1 MANTS
6 KGVNTNINR
15 SEVAAKLRHLADT
28 ENEWID
34 ETNFKSVHASNAISQ
49 INTAIK
55 CYCPD
60 NYGDTLYALADL
72 IEPKAKIMIDMNG
85 CPGDDYRFCGSC
97 KRTLSNGLFDDYEIT
112 HCPYCGCLL
121 EEPY

>member
-1 MANTS
+1 M
-6 KGVNTNINR
+6 KINR
-15 SEVAAKLRHLADT
+15 SEVAAKLRHLAET

-60 NYGDTLYALADL
+60 NYGDTLYSLADL
-72 IEPKAKIMIDMNG
+72 IEPKAKILIDINSG
-85 CPGDDYRFCGSC
+85 LGDDYRFCGSC

-112 HCPYCGCLL
+112 HRPYCGCLL

>member
-1 MANTS
+1 ME
-6 KGVNTNINR
+6 INR
-15 SEVAAKLRHLADT
+15 GEIAAKLRHLAET

-49 INTAIK
+49 INNAIK

-72 IEPKAKIMIDMNG
+72 VEPKAKIMIDMHSR
-85 CPGDDYRFCGSC
+85 PGEDYRFCGNC
-97 KRTLSNGLFDDYEIT
+97 KRTLSNGLFYDYKIT

>member
-1 MANTS
+1 M
-6 KGVNTNINR
+6 KINR
-15 SEVAAKLRHLADT
+15 SEVAAKLRYLADT

-34 ETNFKSVHASNAISQ
+34 EPNFKSVHASNAISQ

-60 NYGDTLYALADL
+60 NYGDTLYSLADL
-72 IEPKAKIMIDMNG
+72 IEPKAKILIDINSSL
-85 CPGDDYRFCGSC
+85 GDDYRFCGSC
-97 KRTLSNGLFDDYEIT
+97 KRTLFNGLFDDYEIT

>member
-1 MANTS
+1 ML
-6 KGVNTNINR
+6 TNRNYI
-15 SEVAAKLRHLADT
+15 AAKLRRSAET
-28 ENEWID
+28 EDEWTD
-34 ETNFKSVHASNAISQ
+34 ETNFKSMRACNAISQ
-49 INTAIK
+49 INTAIE

-97 KRTLSNGLFDDYEIT
+97 KRTLSNGLFDDYKIT

>member
-1 MANTS
+1 M
-6 KGVNTNINR
+6 KVNR
-15 SEVAAKLRHLADT
+15 SEIAAKFRHLANT

-34 ETNFKSVHASNAISQ
+34 ETNFKSAHASNAISQ
-49 INTAIK
+49 INTTIE
-55 CYCPD
+55 CYFPD

-72 IEPKAKIMIDMNG
+72 IEPKAKILIDVNSSL
-85 CPGDDYRFCGSC
+85 GDDYRICGNC
-97 KRTLSNGLFDDYEIT
+97 KHTLPNKLFNDYGIT

>member
-1 MANTS
+1 M
-6 KGVNTNINR
+6 KINR
-15 SEVAAKLRHLADT
+15 NEVAAKLRHLADT

-60 NYGDTLYALADL
+60 NYGDTLYSLADL
-72 IEPKAKIMIDMNG
+72 IEPKAKILIDINSSL
-85 CPGDDYRFCGSC
+85 GDDYRLCGNC
-97 KRTLSNGLFDDYEIT
+97 KHMLPNKLFNDYEIT